1 MQQQPLSEQLA
12 TLSTRVKKAEDGIAT
27 AKAEAQD
34 RLEARREEARAK
46 VEASIQKAD
55 SEIRTFGD
63 QTKGDWD
70 KLQAKV
76 AADMAAFKAKVAQT
90 RQGLAAG
97 RAEHHAERL
106 EAEAAFAIDYAIASI
121 DQAELAVID
130 AFIARADAKKAK
142 S

>member
-1 MQQQPLSEQLA
+1 MPQPLSEQLA

-27 AKAEAQD
+27 AKAEAHD
-34 RLEARREEARAK
+34 RLEARRDEARAK
-46 VEASIQKAD
+46 VEASIKKAD

-76 AADMAAFKAKVAQT
+76 SADMAAFKAKVDQL
-90 RQGLAAG
+90 RQDRAAG
-97 RAEHHAERL
+97 RAEHHAERM

-130 AFIARADAKKAK
+130 AFIARIDAKQAK